1 MNKNRPKKNNG
12 NSGNNKITNKD
23 SIRGCID
30 KLYDALVLIKDSK
43 EKNEDVIRKVERI
56 ICDTRSSLIKL
67 QQKNGNNKECS
78 NKKKRDRVPL
88 RFYYGLNYFLKVRV
102 TCLLKTL
109 FEKIDHELTTKGV
122 TNLQNL
128 GNIADVVTRV

>member
-30 KLYDALVLIKDSK
+30 KLYDALVLIEDSK

-78 NKKKRDRVPL
+78 NKKNETAYL
-88 RFYYGLNYFLKVRV
+88 YA
-102 TCLLKTL
+102 
-109 FEKIDHELTTKGV
+109 
-122 TNLQNL
+122 QN
-128 GNIADVVTRV
+128 